1 MHIGIS
7 LSSSYSVTDM
17 RLGAQWMIE
26 RAKAAAAAG
35 LDSLF
40 VGDHHVTPTPYYQ
53 NTPILARLLAEWPHA
68 PAGALYLLPF
78 RHPVLLAEEI
88 ATLATI
94 TPNRFILQ
102 CGLGYGDREFAAFGI
117 NPKHRPSRFEECL
130 TIMRRLWAGET
141 VSHQGRWQ
149 IENAHIAPTPPEPI
163 EIWIAAQA
171 EPAME
176 RAARLG
182 DGWLAAPSLT
192 PAQAQQD
199 LARYLAYCDQHGRAP
214 GVRAIRR
221 DIYVGETAA
230 EAAAIG
236 GRVVAAGYRGFA
248 PEATIVGD
256 VATVAGAFADLAQV
270 GFTHVIV
277 RNLVVDQAQALASI
291 ARLAAVKKLLW
302 TGA

>member
-7 LSSSYSVTDM
+7 LSSTYSVTDM

-26 RAKAAAAAG
+26 RAKAAAMAG

-53 NTPILARLLAEWPHA
+53 NTPILARLLAEWHDA

-88 ATLATI
+88 ATLATLA
-94 TPNRFILQ
+94 PNRFILQ
-102 CGLGYGDREFAAFGI
+102 GGLGYGDREFAAFGI

-130 TIMRRLWAGET
+130 AIMRRLWAGET

-149 IENAHIAPTPPEPI
+149 IKDARIAPLPPESI
-163 EIWIAAQA
+163 EVWIAAQA
-171 EPAME
+171 QPALE

-182 DGWLAAPSLT
+182 DGWIAAPGLT
-192 PAQAQQD
+192 PAQARQD
-199 LARYLAYCDQHGRAP
+199 LAHYLAYCDQYQRPP

-230 EAAAIG
+230 EAMATG

-248 PEATIVGD
+248 PEATIVGE
-256 VATVAGAFADLAQV
+256 VAAVAAAFVDLSQM

-277 RNLVVDQAQALASI
+277 RNLVPTQAEAVACI
-291 ARLAAVKKLLW
+291 ARLAQVKARVN
-302 TGA
+302 GM

>member
-7 LSSSYSVTDM
+7 LSSGYSVTDM

-26 RAKAAAAAG
+26 RARAAAAAE

-40 VGDHHVTPTPYYQ
+40 VGDHHVTSAPYYQ

-88 ATLATI
+88 ATLATL
-94 TPNRFILQ
+94 TANRFILQ

-130 TIMRRLWAGET
+130 SIMRRLWLGET

-149 IENAHIAPTPPEPI
+149 IDKAAIAPTPPEPI
-163 EIWIAAQA
+163 EVWIAAQA
-171 EPAME
+171 APALE

-182 DGWLAAPSLT
+182 DGWIAAPSLT
-192 PAQAQQD
+192 PIQAAQD
-199 LARYLAYCDQHGRAP
+199 LTRYLAYCDQYQRPP
-214 GVRAIRR
+214 GARVIRR
-221 DIYVGETAA
+221 DIYVGETMA
-230 EAAAIG
+230 EAAATG

-248 PEATIVGD
+248 LEATIVGD
-256 VATVAGAFADLAQV
+256 VTVVAEAFAGLERL
-270 GFTHVIV
+270 GFTHILV
-277 RNLVVDQAQALASI
+277 RNLVPTQADALASI
-291 ARLAAVKKLLW
+291 ARLAQVKAFMN
-302 TGA
+302 GR

>member
-7 LSSSYSVTDM
+7 LSSSYPVTDL

-26 RAKAAAAAG
+26 RAKAAALAG

-40 VGDHHVTPTPYYQ
+40 VGDHHVTPAPYYQ
-53 NTPILARLLAEWPHA
+53 NTPILARLLAEWHDA

-88 ATLATI
+88 ATLATL

-117 NPKHRPSRFEECL
+117 NPRHRPSRFEESL
-130 TIMRRLWAGET
+130 AIMRRLWAGET

-149 IENAHIAPTPPEPI
+149 IHEAHIAPTPPEPI
-163 EIWIAAQA
+163 EVWIAAQA
-171 EPAME
+171 EPALE

-182 DGWLAAPSLT
+182 DGWIAAPSLT
-192 PAQAQQD
+192 PAQAQHD
-199 LARYLAYCDQHGRAP
+199 LALYLAYCDQQGRMP

-221 DIYVGETAA
+221 DLYVGESAA
-230 EAAAIG
+230 EAAATG

-256 VATVAGAFADLAQV
+256 ALTVAAAFQELAQM

-277 RNLVVDQAQALASI
+277 RNLVAAQAQALASI
-291 ARLAAVKKLLW
+291 ARLAKVKELVH
-302 TGA
+302 